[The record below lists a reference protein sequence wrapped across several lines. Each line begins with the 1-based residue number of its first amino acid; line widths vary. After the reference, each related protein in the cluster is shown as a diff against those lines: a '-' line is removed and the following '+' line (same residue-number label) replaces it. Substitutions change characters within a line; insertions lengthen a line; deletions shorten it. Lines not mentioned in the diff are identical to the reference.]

1 MPFTPL
7 PHQTGLPLTETVEGL
22 VSVMIYG
29 QTQLEMKGEIQQKQA
44 RVIHLITNKC
54 PLRKSAH
61 FQNLCVNQL
70 TGSCS
75 RSNKLTTTMLMSV
88 PMVPSLKRLETCEEE
103 EENTFTQWY
112 TITNQINGL
121 WSTSGTKQQVVELC
135 CVHFRSLLW
144 QRQMSICYQLCEEV
158 SVLIQFVFKCSV
170 NSFWNDERTEE
181 ALLMTTISNDKMTL
195 ERRLDVDWWFYSCS
209 STLLNVVCC

>member
-1 MPFTPL
+1 MCCSLTQGVTGLVFPGADVQPGEKDSMVMPFTPL
-7 PHQTGLPLTETVEGL
+7 PHQSRLPLTETIEGL
-22 VSVMIYG
+22 VSVMIYC

-54 PLRKSAH
+54 PLRKSAY

-75 RSNKLTTTMLMSV
+75 SSNKLTTTMLMSV

-112 TITNQINGL
+112 TITTLVLQWNEKNKEATGCR
-121 WSTSGTKQQVVELC
+121 TMLC
-135 CVHFRSLLW
+135 
-144 QRQMSICYQLCEEV
+144 
-158 SVLIQFVFKCSV
+158 
-170 NSFWNDERTEE
+170 SF
-181 ALLMTTISNDKMTL
+181 
-195 ERRLDVDWWFYSCS
+195 
-209 STLLNVVCC
+209 